1 MTAGTGVVL
10 FVRFVVESFAVS
22 QNSSLPP
29 GAPQRY
35 QGRFNILGEEA
46 QMHPKISSLALGA
59 AAALVLGTAA
69 IAQPAMPKPEHD
81 YKAAPAGKYVIDA
94 KHTGLVARIPHLG
107 FSYSVFRFQTVTGA
121 LAWDPANPAAD
132 KLQVTVDPK
141 SITTAPVAGFSDELS
156 GEKYLNAA
164 KFPTITFVS
173 TGFHPESAIHGKVD
187 GDLTVMGVT
196 KHVIFDVD
204 LVGAGKGFRGPV
216 IGVTAKTML
225 DPKGLG
231 LPAMLFSAPIELD
244 IDSEF
249 DAQP

>member
-1 MTAGTGVVL
+1 M
-10 FVRFVVESFAVS
+10 
-22 QNSSLPP
+22 N
-29 GAPQRY
+29 
-35 QGRFNILGEEA
+35 
-46 QMHPKISSLALGA
+46 PKFSSLAFGA
-59 AAALVLGTAA
+59 AAAFALGTAA
-69 IAQPAMPKPEHD
+69 LAQPAMPTPEHD

-94 KHTGLVARIPHLG
+94 KHTGLVARVPHMG
-107 FSYSVFRFQTVTGA
+107 FSYSVFRFQNVTGA

-141 SITTAPVAGFSDELS
+141 SITTAPVEGFTDELT
-156 GEKYLNAA
+156 GEKFLNAV
-164 KFPTITFVS
+164 KFPTFTFVS
-173 TGFHPESAIHGKVD
+173 TGFHPEGPAHGKVD

-196 KHVIFDVD
+196 KHVVFDVD

-231 LPAMLFSAPIELD
+231 LPPFFATPIELD

-249 DAQP
+249 DFQP